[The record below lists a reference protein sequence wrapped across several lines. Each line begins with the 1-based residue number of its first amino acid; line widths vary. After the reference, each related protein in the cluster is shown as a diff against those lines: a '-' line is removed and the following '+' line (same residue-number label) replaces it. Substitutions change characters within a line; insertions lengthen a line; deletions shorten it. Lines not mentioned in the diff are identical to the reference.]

1 MILAMAEQFQAPSG
15 RGRPRYRDIYRRLSV
30 QIEELRGRMGRLPG
44 PALADPFWR
53 SAWIHEAHHS
63 TALEGN
69 TLALREVEKLL
80 EEGRTV
86 GNRELREYLEV
97 KGCADAAQ
105 WVYGQA
111 AGAPPAGPLLALA
124 DVRMVHHKV
133 MAPVW
138 AAAPHP
144 HTDEFEGAGSYR
156 RHEIRP
162 FPSGMTPVS
171 WPLIDAEMTAW
182 VEEADRLDPS
192 SLDFPEQLAALHC
205 RFEQIHPFLDG
216 NGRTGRLLL
225 NLILVR
231 LGYPPAVIYK
241 RDRERYLQALRRA
254 DDGRPAMLG
263 AMLARAVLNG
273 LHRYAAPAADE
284 EDRPAPLAAL
294 ASPDLKLPALRAA
307 AARGR
312 LKAVR
317 GPDGQWRSSR
327 RWVDEYRAGRWRR
340 S

>member
-1 MILAMAEQFQAPSG
+1 MTEQFQAPPG

-30 QIEELRGRMGRLPG
+30 QVEELRGLMGALPS
-44 PALADPFWR
+44 PDRDASVWR
-53 SAWIHEAHHS
+53 GAWIHETHHS

-69 TLALREVEKLL
+69 TLALREVEQLL
-80 EEGRTV
+80 EEGRAV

-97 KGCADAAQ
+97 KGYADAAQ

-111 AGAPPAGPLLALA
+111 AGAPPGGSLLALA
-124 DVRMVHHKV
+124 DVRLVHHKV

-138 AAAPHP
+138 EAAPHP
-144 HTDEFEGAGSYR
+144 HAEELEGAGSYR

-171 WPLIDAEMTAW
+171 WPFIGAEMTAW
-182 VEEADRLDPS
+182 VEEANRLDPR
-192 SLDFPEQLAALHC
+192 SLDFPEQLAVLHC

-241 RDRERYLQALRRA
+241 RDRERYLRALRRA
-254 DDGRPAMLG
+254 DASRPAMLA

-273 LHRYAAPAADE
+273 LHQYATLSADE
-284 EDRPAPLAAL
+284 EDLLTPLAAL
-294 ASPDLKLPALRAA
+294 ASPGLKLPALRAA

>member
-1 MILAMAEQFQAPSG
+1 MILAMTEQFQAPSG

-30 QIEELRGRMGRLPG
+30 QIEELRGRMGLLPS

-53 SAWIHEAHHS
+53 SAWIHETHHS

-80 EEGRTV
+80 EEGRAV

-97 KGCADAAQ
+97 KGYADAAQ

-111 AGAPPAGPLLALA
+111 AGAPPGGPLLALA

-138 AAAPHP
+138 EAAPHP
-144 HTDEFEGAGSYR
+144 HADELEEAGSYR

-171 WPLIDAEMTAW
+171 WPFIGAEMTAW
-182 VEEADRLDPS
+182 VEEANQLDPR
-192 SLDFPEQLAALHC
+192 SLDFPEQLAARHC

-241 RDRERYLQALRRA
+241 RDRERYLRALRRA

-273 LHRYAAPAADE
+273 LHQYAAPAAGE

-294 ASPDLKLPALRAA
+294 AGPGLKLPALRAA

-327 RWVDEYRAGRWRR
+327 RWVNEYRAGRWRR

>member
-1 MILAMAEQFQAPSG
+1 MILAMTEQFQAPPG

-30 QIEELRGRMGRLPG
+30 QVEELRGLMGALPS
-44 PALADPFWR
+44 PDRDASVWR
-53 SAWIHEAHHS
+53 GAWIHETHHS

-69 TLALREVEKLL
+69 TLALREVEQLL
-80 EEGRTV
+80 EEGRAV

-97 KGCADAAQ
+97 KGYADAAQ

-111 AGAPPAGPLLALA
+111 AGAPPGGSLLALA
-124 DVRMVHHKV
+124 DVRLVHHKV

-138 AAAPHP
+138 EAAPHP
-144 HTDEFEGAGSYR
+144 HAEELEGAGSYR

-171 WPLIDAEMTAW
+171 WPFVGAEMTAW
-182 VEEADRLDPS
+182 VEEANRLDPR
-192 SLDFPEQLAALHC
+192 SLDFPEQLAVLHC

-241 RDRERYLQALRRA
+241 RDRERYLRALRRA
-254 DDGRPAMLG
+254 DAGRPAMLA

-273 LHRYAAPAADE
+273 LHQYAAPAADE
-284 EDRPAPLAAL
+284 ADRPAPLAAL
-294 ASPDLKLPALRAA
+294 ASPGLKLPALRAA

-317 GPDGQWRSSR
+317 GPDGQWRSSQ

>member
-1 MILAMAEQFQAPSG
+1 MTEQFQAPSG

-30 QIEELRGRMGRLPG
+30 QIEEIRGRIELPPS

-53 SAWIHEAHHS
+53 SAWIHETHHS

-69 TLALREVEKLL
+69 TLALQEVEKLL
-80 EEGRTV
+80 EEGRAV

-97 KGCADAAQ
+97 KGYADAAQ

-111 AGAPPAGPLLALA
+111 AGAPPGGPLLALA

-138 AAAPHP
+138 EAAPHP
-144 HTDEFEGAGSYR
+144 HADEFEGAGSYR
-156 RHEIRP
+156 RHEIQP

-171 WPLIDAEMTAW
+171 WPFIGAEMTAW
-182 VEEADRLDPS
+182 VEEANQLDPR
-192 SLDFPEQLAALHC
+192 SLDFPEQLAAVHC

-241 RDRERYLQALRRA
+241 QDRERYLRALRRA

-263 AMLARAVLNG
+263 AMLARAVLNS
-273 LHRYAAPAADE
+273 LHQYAAPAAGE

-294 ASPDLKLPALRAA
+294 AGPDLKLPALRAA